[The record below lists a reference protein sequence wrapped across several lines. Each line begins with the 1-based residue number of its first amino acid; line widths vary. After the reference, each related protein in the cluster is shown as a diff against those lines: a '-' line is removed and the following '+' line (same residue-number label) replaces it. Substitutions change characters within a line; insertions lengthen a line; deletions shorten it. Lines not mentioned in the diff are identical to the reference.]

1 MKAIKIDLG
10 EKGPETVAAAEIKS
24 EEPRKYYPTIHIT
37 REEKIPFP
45 KHGKMTVTFHKIES
59 SMSERDGK
67 PRYSCT
73 LELREI
79 EELEIEKDEKESAP
93 SYKKTE
99 DALDSIM
106 AEKKKAKETEGY

>member
-10 EKGPETVAAAEIKS
+10 EKGPELSVAPPSGEAPK
-24 EEPRKYYPTIHIT
+24 KYYPTVTIT
-37 REEKIPFP
+37 KEDDHFP
-45 KHGKMTVTFHKIES
+45 KDGKMVVTFHKVES
-59 SMSERDGK
+59 REHERDGK
-67 PRYSCT
+67 PQYSCT

-79 EELEIEKDEKESAP
+79 TGLDAEKDEKESAP

-106 AEKKKAKETEGY
+106 AEKKKAKETESY